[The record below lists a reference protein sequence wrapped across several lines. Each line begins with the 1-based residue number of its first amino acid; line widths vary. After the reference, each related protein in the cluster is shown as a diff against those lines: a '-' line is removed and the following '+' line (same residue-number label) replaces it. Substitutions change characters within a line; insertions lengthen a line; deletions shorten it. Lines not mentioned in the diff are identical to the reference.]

1 MSNEAQSL
9 VRKLGGSGD
18 FSSSQ
23 IMILLLLADHAD
35 EKWECWPSLA
45 LLCHHSRFSERTV
58 RSSIRALR
66 DKGVLSVRE
75 QRSQATG
82 ARLENR
88 YRLNKAIIEPFAI
101 RGDQLWEQIKSKR
114 AGRSAAVRSNVL
126 SVSEEPDGFIP
137 DGPSYGVLVAAET
150 YPANTAG
157 YQPATAAGYSEPHV
171 SAPANT
177 AGYPD
182 ARQITSGCPANNDQN
197 SMVPFKGTRADLTI
211 NHQSSI
217 SMEAD
222 GKSEPITSDNE
233 TTIDD
238 DVPSVKGPAKAEIH
252 RGVNLTQLFDLMPEQ
267 LRTLDGSQVR
277 RLIDVVLARAGA
289 APVKSPLRY
298 VAKACTQD
306 PEGLHW
312 LVLEPETKFA
322 GDFQGSSEASS
333 TVPEPSSSMIAEC
346 TEHLW
351 MHKNPEAICPGCA
364 ADALAVPEPG
374 QTRPSKPQRGD
385 FRTDIRI
392 KVASA
397 GSSPEAGELPWGPD
411 EEPGF

>member
-88 YRLNKAIIEPFAI
+88 YRLNKGIIEPFAI

-150 YPANTAG
+150 YP
-157 YQPATAAGYSEPHV
+157 V
-171 SAPANT
+171 NT